1 MRKGFRLGSVSGIEL
16 RIDWSL
22 AIIFVLIVSMLGGG
36 LFPAWHPE
44 WSAAHSWATA
54 FASALL
60 FFASVLVHEL
70 SHALTGRAHGIP
82 VKRITLFVFGGMA
95 QLEREPHEWRAEL
108 WMAIVGPLTSLVLGI
123 AFLVGAESLMG
134 DVQVD
139 PTQPAALLAQLGT
152 APTLLLWL
160 GQVNIVLALFN
171 LVPAFPLDGGRVLRA
186 ALWGATGDLLK
197 ATRWASSLGQA
208 FAWLLIAAGLAM
220 ILGLRVPLFGTG
232 LVGGLWLAFIGWLL
246 NSATLMGYRQLV
258 LQEAFQDLAVG
269 DLMQKDFV
277 AVSPD
282 LSVAA
287 LVEEHLMRSSQRTF
301 PVMDGQRLAGL
312 VSFEDVRK
320 LDRGEWPHTSVRDVM
335 TPIGK
340 LATVAPQDDAFE
352 VLRTLGSREINQ
364 LPVVEGR
371 TLRGLLRR
379 EDLLKWLA
387 LYGEANRPT
396 QSRTRH
402 SW

>member
-1 MRKGFRLGSVSGIEL
+1 MHASGSRSTQMRKGFRLGSVSGIEL

-54 FASALL
+54 FAAALL

-208 FAWLLIAAGLAM
+208 FAWVLIAAGHAM
-220 ILGLRVPLFGTG
+220 ILG
-232 LVGGLWLAFIGWLL
+232 
-246 NSATLMGYRQLV
+246 
-258 LQEAFQDLAVG
+258 
-269 DLMQKDFV
+269 
-277 AVSPD
+277 
-282 LSVAA
+282 
-287 LVEEHLMRSSQRTF
+287 
-301 PVMDGQRLAGL
+301 
-312 VSFEDVRK
+312 
-320 LDRGEWPHTSVRDVM
+320 
-335 TPIGK
+335 
-340 LATVAPQDDAFE
+340 
-352 VLRTLGSREINQ
+352 
-364 LPVVEGR
+364 
-371 TLRGLLRR
+371 
-379 EDLLKWLA
+379 
-387 LYGEANRPT
+387 
-396 QSRTRH
+396 
-402 SW
+402 